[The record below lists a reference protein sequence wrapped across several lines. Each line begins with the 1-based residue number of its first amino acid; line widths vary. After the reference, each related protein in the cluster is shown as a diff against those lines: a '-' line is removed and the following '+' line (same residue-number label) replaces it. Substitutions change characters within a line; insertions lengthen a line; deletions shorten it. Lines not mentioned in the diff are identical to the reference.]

1 MKTVS
6 FFSTCLTDTVFPD
19 VSRDSVLLLEK
30 LGCRVIFN
38 AKQTCCGQ
46 PLINSGFHRKA
57 RKAMELQI
65 NALLEDSADFV
76 VCPSGSCTLQIK
88 KYPKFFEKYPELQEK
103 ALQLKNKIYE
113 LTDFIVN
120 VLQTTDVGASLK
132 AKAAYHP
139 SCHLTR
145 LLGVKE
151 PPLALLKEVRNLELV
166 DFKGQNKCC
175 GFGGTFSVKLGSL
188 SGAMAAEKVENIKEA
203 GADYLIGADTGC
215 LMTLQG
221 VIRRHQYPIKVVHI
235 AQLLMGNYQL
245 CQ

>member
-6 FFSTCLTDTVFPD
+6 FFSTCLADTVFPD
-19 VSRDSVLLLEK
+19 VARDAVLLLEK

-38 AKQTCCGQ
+38 PKQTCCGQ

-57 RKAMELQI
+57 QKAMVLQME
-65 NALLEDSADFV
+65 ALLEDPADFV
-76 VCPSGSCTLQIK
+76 VGPSGSCVLQVKEYEKIFKDK
-88 KYPKFFEKYPELQEK
+88 KDLQEK
-103 ALQLKNKIYE
+103 ARKLSSKIYE

-120 VLQTTDVGASLK
+120 ILQTTEVGASLQ
-132 AKAAYHP
+132 ARAAYHP

-151 PPLALLKEVRNLELV
+151 PPLALLGQVAGLELV

-175 GFGGTFSVKLGSL
+175 GFGGTFSVKLGAL

-203 GADYLIGADTGC
+203 GADYIIGADAGC
-215 LMTLQG
+215 LMTLDG
-221 VIRRHQYPIKVVHI
+221 VIQRRKYPIKVVHI
-235 AQLLMGNYQL
+235 AQLLMGNY
-245 CQ
+245 